1 MTLAYIPSP
10 TISQFSI
17 GPVTIHFYALCILLG
32 IVLAVWMTTVHW
44 KRYGGNF
51 DQILDITLVAV
62 PSGIIGARIYHIIT
76 TPERFFGPTGDW
88 VEMFRIWNGGLGIWG
103 KSNKRFSPRLK

>member
-32 IVLAVWMTTVHW
+32 IVLAAAIVLC
-44 KRYGGNF
+44 GLF
-51 DQILDITLVAV
+51 SDPIITLLANLSVGV
-62 PSGIIGARIYHIIT
+62 
-76 TPERFFGPTGDW
+76 
-88 VEMFRIWNGGLGIWG
+88 M
-103 KSNKRFSPRLK
+103 

>member
-32 IVLAVWMTTVHW
+32 IVLAAVSYTHQTLPTT
-44 KRYGGNF
+44 
-51 DQILDITLVAV
+51 
-62 PSGIIGARIYHIIT
+62 
-76 TPERFFGPTGDW
+76 
-88 VEMFRIWNGGLGIWG
+88 
-103 KSNKRFSPRLK
+103 

>member
-32 IVLAVWMTTVHW
+32 GMDDNRSLET
-44 KRYGGNF
+44 
-51 DQILDITLVAV
+51 
-62 PSGIIGARIYHIIT
+62 
-76 TPERFFGPTGDW
+76 
-88 VEMFRIWNGGLGIWG
+88 IW
-103 KSNKRFSPRLK
+103 R

>member
-1 MTLAYIPSP
+1 MDYHQETMTLAYIPSP

-44 KRYGGNF
+44 KRYGLSL
-51 DQILDITLVAV
+51 I
-62 PSGIIGARIYHIIT
+62 HI
-76 TPERFFGPTGDW
+76 
-88 VEMFRIWNGGLGIWG
+88 
-103 KSNKRFSPRLK
+103 